1 MGITTQ
7 YIPHWEPKENVAGL
21 KFASAY
27 DKIKHYAKILRPQV
41 DVLAVMYHGGFES
54 DPETGKATEPHRGEN
69 EGYKILDEIPEV
81 DVFLTG
87 HQHRR
92 LNLVTKNTA
101 IVQPGYRGEAVAEV
115 IVDVDDDTKKITNM
129 STKLIDTKDYDPDP
143 EVWDKVVDL
152 DKRTQ
157 AWLDKPIAHLNKPAR
172 IENAMEGRI
181 EGAPFIN
188 LIQQM
193 QMWFTGA
200 DVSATAVM
208 SENAKGFDKTV
219 TMRDVLLN
227 YPYAN
232 QLCKVKL
239 TGKQLRHIVE
249 HSAGFLKKDRDG
261 KIGFIDRWKKRKPM
275 L

>member
-1 MGITTQ
+1 
-7 YIPHWEPKENVAGL
+7 
-21 KFASAY
+21 
-27 DKIKHYAKILRPQV
+27 
-41 DVLAVMYHGGFES
+41 
-54 DPETGKATEPHRGEN
+54 
-69 EGYKILDEIPEV
+69 
-81 DVFLTG
+81 
-87 HQHRR
+87 
-92 LNLVTKNTA
+92 
-101 IVQPGYRGEAVAEV
+101 
-115 IVDVDDDTKKITNM
+115 
-129 STKLIDTKDYDPDP
+129 
-143 EVWDKVVDL
+143 
-152 DKRTQ
+152 
-157 AWLDKPIAHLNKPAR
+157 R

-239 TGKQLRHIVE
+239 TGKQ
-249 HSAGFLKKDRDG
+249 
-261 KIGFIDRWKKRKPM
+261 
-275 L
+275 